1 VPRRVWRAQNGRQ
14 NVTYGDQVYP
24 INAMAALAN
33 NDPDYPGSCG
43 RCYELRC
50 RSLPVIANGTTPYH
64 LSGLYQLAAVAP
76 TALDEHGRTCAAP
89 RQGFPGLVG
98 GSKGLERAC
107 AACPAALMQR
117 TGWCSMCR
125 MRDWRG
131 WQGARHR
138 ARASAE
144 AYRCARQKHTPEA
157 AERASEPGTATV
169 RQRGRARACAA
180 QIDG

>member
-1 VPRRVWRAQNGRQ
+1 VWRAQNGRQ